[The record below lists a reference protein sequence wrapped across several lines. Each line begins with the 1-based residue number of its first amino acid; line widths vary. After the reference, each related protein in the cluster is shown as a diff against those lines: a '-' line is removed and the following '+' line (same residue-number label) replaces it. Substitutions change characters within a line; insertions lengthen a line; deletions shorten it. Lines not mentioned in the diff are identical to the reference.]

1 MEQVKCKS
9 GIMGWQCKL
18 QENYDNSFE
27 QFQSWCETHNIH
39 TRLGYKT
46 PESAW
51 KNNPIIQ
58 GSTEPSDLR
67 KVSITEL
74 LIPEVSG
81 KYGAPIG
88 RHDTDERE
96 TETVN
101 GTLMAKFNGKVFD
114 RAVPMSDGA
123 YDKGGAYWG
132 IGAQLRVS
140 YTKDLKYIHFYR
152 KGEK

>member
-9 GIMGWQCKL
+9 GILGWQCKL

-27 QFQSWCETHNIH
+27 QFQDWCETHNIH

-51 KNNPIIQ
+51 KNNPTIQ

-67 KVSITEL
+67 K
-74 LIPEVSG
+74 IPIIDVIVYPVDC
-81 KYGAPIG
+81 KYGAPMG
-88 RHDTDERE
+88 RGNTYDESIIE
-96 TETVN
+96 TIKGVPYTKP
-101 GTLMAKFNGKVFD
+101 TGKIYD
-114 RAVPMSDGA
+114 RAVPMLDGY

-132 IGAQLRVS
+132 SGKQLRVRF
-140 YTKDLKYIHFYR
+140 TEDLKFIEFYR
-152 KGEK
+152 KGE